1 MFSIKIWS
9 VVSFT
14 LNSSLTNILVRNRF
28 GPEPKYFDLDLKVK
42 LWKQFDT
49 ITLNSSLISPP
60 EQWTVTRTLTEA
72 DSKSIWGRLYQNK
85 MDETGASFFGMKD
98 GLEHILNEPKVA
110 FLNSGDFIRYFSD
123 YHCKVCI
130 TIVHFC
136 TVSKVIYITLF
147 FTIMNIFSCIGSK
160 VPFCQNWKIA
170 KMALLNP
177 CMKFKFVLP
186 NDFFCSI
193 MKMTFK
199 KNITSSRVRQI
210 QDLGQ
215 LT

>member
-1 MFSIKIWS
+1 MFTIKIC
-9 VVSFT
+9 FIY
-14 LNSSLTNILVRNRF
+14 LLRYLKNSHTNILVRNRF
-28 GPEPKYFDLDLKVK
+28 GPQPKYFDLDLKVK

-130 TIVHFC
+130 LIVHFC
-136 TVSKVIYITLF
+136 TVSKHW
-147 FTIMNIFSCIGSK
+147 IFEINNLKENHYLEILS
-160 VPFCQNWKIA
+160 
-170 KMALLNP
+170 
-177 CMKFKFVLP
+177 
-186 NDFFCSI
+186 
-193 MKMTFK
+193 
-199 KNITSSRVRQI
+199 
-210 QDLGQ
+210 
-215 LT
+215 